1 MKTYHIYTDG
11 SHFKNGGSGRLGI
24 GGILIDPDKNPPRG
38 EIKEKF
44 SMEILKDYL
53 KVHYGTD
60 DCSNP
65 TMEMLAILTA
75 LREFKGFFGKND
87 KIILMMD
94 YEGVKY
100 WIEGKWQ
107 AKKSY
112 IRLLRDEIKKE
123 ISTQNLDIE
132 FKWIK
137 GHQKTSD
144 VSNESYWNNK
154 VDKLAKG
161 EEI

>member
-24 GGILIDPDKNPPRG
+24 GGILIDPDKNLPKG
-38 EIKEKF
+38 EIIKKF
-44 SMEILKDYL
+44 SLEILKDYL
-53 KVHYGTD
+53 KVHYGTE

-65 TMEMLAILTA
+65 TMEMLAVLTA
-75 LREFKGFFGKND
+75 LREFKNSFGKND

-123 ISTQNLDIE
+123 ISDQNLDIE

-137 GHQKTSD
+137 GHQKVSES
-144 VSNESYWNNK
+144 SNESYWNNK

>member
-24 GGILIDPDKNPPRG
+24 GGILIDPDKNLPKG
-38 EIKEKF
+38 EIIKKF
-44 SMEILKDYL
+44 SIEILRDYL
-53 KVHYGTD
+53 KVHYGTE

-65 TMEMLAILTA
+65 TMEMLAVLTA
-75 LREFKGFFGKND
+75 LREFKNFFKKTD

-100 WIEGKWQ
+100 WVEGKWQ
-107 AKKSY
+107 AKKPY

-123 ISTQNLDIE
+123 ISDQDLEIE

-137 GHQKTSD
+137 GHQKVNNNSR
-144 VSNESYWNNK
+144 ESYWNNN

>member
-53 KVHYGTD
+53 KVHYGTE

-65 TMEMLAILTA
+65 TMEMLAALTA
-75 LREFKGFFGKND
+75 LREFKNSFGKND

-123 ISTQNLDIE
+123 ISDQNLDIE

-137 GHQKTSD
+137 GHQKASE
-144 VSNESYWNNK
+144 VSSESYWNNK

>member
-24 GGILIDPDKNPPRG
+24 GGILVDPEKNLPRG
-38 EIKEKF
+38 EIIEKF
-44 SMEILKDYL
+44 SIEILKDYL
-53 KVHYGTD
+53 KIHYGTE

-65 TMEMLAILTA
+65 TMEMLAALTS
-75 LREFKGFFGKND
+75 LKEFKGFLKKVD
-87 KIILMMD
+87 KIVLMMD

-123 ISTQNLDIE
+123 ISDQNLDVE

-137 GHQKTSD
+137 GHQKISD
-144 VSNESYWNNK
+144 SSNESYWNNM

-161 EEI
+161 EEL